1 VTDPSQVQ
9 SPHPSTEGAGLPGTQ
24 PASASN
30 GQVAPA
36 GPVRSRILE
45 AMERRMAGQPDPV
58 RRLLQQKLERAGAED
73 ALPSTP
79 VAPKEEV
86 RRDRP
91 APTPLA
97 QLNLHVRATVAARAE
112 PQLPGETHDADEL
125 ASLKGFRRAWAR
137 GRTLEQVEQAMVR
150 KPANA
155 GPLNSH
161 ALVLQTLSLMRDL
174 SPDYLRRFVAG
185 VEALQWL
192 ERASEQ
198 LPRDAAKA
206 ARRGTRARTKK

>member
-1 VTDPSQVQ
+1 
-9 SPHPSTEGAGLPGTQ
+9 
-24 PASASN
+24 
-30 GQVAPA
+30 
-36 GPVRSRILE
+36 
-45 AMERRMAGQPDPV
+45 
-58 RRLLQQKLERAGAED
+58 
-73 ALPSTP
+73 
-79 VAPKEEV
+79 
-86 RRDRP
+86 
-91 APTPLA
+91 
-97 QLNLHVRATVAARAE
+97 
-112 PQLPGETHDADEL
+112 
-125 ASLKGFRRAWAR
+125 
-137 GRTLEQVEQAMVR
+137 VR

-198 LPRDAAKA
+198 LPREAAKA

>member
-9 SPHPSTEGAGLPGTQ
+9 PPHPSTEGAGL
-24 PASASN
+24 
-30 GQVAPA
+30 
-36 GPVRSRILE
+36 VRSRILE

-58 RRLLQQKLERAGAED
+58 RRLLQQQLERASGED
-73 ALPSTP
+73 AQRSTP
-79 VAPKEEV
+79 VAPKGEV

-125 ASLKGFRRAWAR
+125 ASLKGFRRTWAR
-137 GRTLEQVEQAMVR
+137 GRTLEQLEQALVR

-198 LPRDAAKA
+198 LPREAAKA